1 MRRRDF
7 LGSGLALGGV
17 AVLGS
22 VFQPR
27 MAAAQGQAGVIRVL
41 AEGAPNTFD
50 PAGTGY
56 NIPSVNITWNVYDR
70 LVTFGQKA
78 LTGPDQE
85 GAFIYDYDNI
95 VPQAAESYEILEE
108 GKVIRFTLRADATF
122 HDGSP
127 VTAEDVKWSLDRAVN
142 VTTAKNQ
149 MGTGS
154 MTDPSQFVVV
164 DDRTIEVRTERADR
178 FTLPNLALLFPAIIN
193 AKVAKEHATAD
204 DPWAAEWLKNNVAGG
219 GPFKMGNYQSGQ
231 QFVLEP
237 FEDWKNG
244 ATAPAARILYQIVPQ
259 TASRRIAAERGEAD
273 LVRDLPG
280 RDIADLL
287 QRDNIKILGVSNPA
301 TVTYI
306 AMNNRIAPFDNV
318 KVRQAIA
325 WSVPYQDMF
334 EAVLYGRGTPMF
346 GGPDEV
352 TSMAWPS
359 PLPYTQDLDKA
370 KALLAEAGFPD
381 GFESTFSIDADD
393 TTVAEPV
400 ATLMQEALGKIGI
413 KVNIDKI
420 PGGQMGTLLTEKKLP
435 LFIANAG
442 AWLRSPDYFF
452 RIFYQGETRWNFG
465 SYASP
470 EMVQIVADARWETDP
485 AKYEQLVMRMIELA
499 RTEVPVIPIW
509 SAFQD
514 TVMSDAIGG
523 YTYMFHRSLE
533 LRHLTKA

>member
-1 MRRRDF
+1 
-7 LGSGLALGGV
+7 
-17 AVLGS
+17 
-22 VFQPR
+22 
-27 MAAAQGQAGVIRVL
+27 
-41 AEGAPNTFD
+41 
-50 PAGTGY
+50 
-56 NIPSVNITWNVYDR
+56 
-70 LVTFGQKA
+70 
-78 LTGPDQE
+78 
-85 GAFIYDYDNI
+85 
-95 VPQAAESYEILEE
+95 
-108 GKVIRFTLRADATF
+108 
-122 HDGSP
+122 
-127 VTAEDVKWSLDRAVN
+127 
-142 VTTAKNQ
+142 
-149 MGTGS
+149 
-154 MTDPSQFVVV
+154 
-164 DDRTIEVRTERADR
+164 
-178 FTLPNLALLFPAIIN
+178 
-193 AKVAKEHATAD
+193 
-204 DPWAAEWLKNNVAGG
+204 
-219 GPFKMGNYQSGQ
+219 
-231 QFVLEP
+231 
-237 FEDWKNG
+237 
-244 ATAPAARILYQIVPQ
+244 
-259 TASRRIAAERGEAD
+259 

-287 QRDNIKILGVSNPA
+287 KRDNIKILGVSNPA

-306 AMNNRIAPFDNV
+306 AMNNEIAPFDNI

-334 EAVLYGRGTPMF
+334 EAVLHERGTPMF
-346 GGPDEV
+346 GGPEKV

-413 KVNIDKI
+413 RVNIDKI

-452 RIFYQGETRWNFG
+452 RIFYQGDTRWNFG
-465 SYASP
+465 SYPSP

-514 TVMSDAIGG
+514 TVMSETIGG